1 MRPFRIVSPNLP
13 SRSCRLSSQ
22 ATRAYRASP
31 FRPPTQ
37 KRHHRQFP
45 TRPTR
50 QLKESAL
57 DPVSF
62 LIAIGVG
69 FTAAYIADSYYSSP
83 PPEKASVPETPAP
96 SSTSETDADTDMAPT
111 ALPGRPGSLTPD
123 QEEKLRELWIATLD
137 VFGVISGGRQ
147 SLETTAA
154 ASTHAPADTK
164 KKSKLSMFSR
174 KNKDADHSAENTD
187 DENDKH
193 GQAKEFRQAIQ
204 NQSPESLRTAFWGM
218 VKHDDPDA
226 LLLRFLRARK
236 WDVQAALVM
245 MISTLHWRSQ
255 EMHVDD
261 DIVYK
266 GEGGAVIDAKSASD
280 ATAKKDAED
289 FLTQLRMGKSFLHGV
304 DAEGRPVCVVRA
316 RLHRAGEQTEK
327 SLERF
332 TVYTIDTARMML
344 RPPIDTATI
353 IFDMTG
359 FSMSNMDYT
368 PVKFMIKCF
377 EANYPESLGSVLV
390 YKAPWVFQGI
400 WKIIRGWLDPV
411 VASKINFC
419 SNVEELSAFI
429 PKSQISKEL
438 GGDENYEYH
447 YVEPREGEND
457 KMKDTAT
464 RDRIEAER
472 KELVHKYQTETV
484 HWAKGENKGEN
495 RAALRQDLLQN
506 YWQLDPYVRARTL
519 YDRIGVI
526 GHAGK
531 MDFYPTPVSTSS
543 ADLD

>member
-1 MRPFRIVSPNLP
+1 
-13 SRSCRLSSQ
+13 
-22 ATRAYRASP
+22 
-31 FRPPTQ
+31 
-37 KRHHRQFP
+37 
-45 TRPTR
+45 
-50 QLKESAL
+50 
-57 DPVSF
+57 
-62 LIAIGVG
+62 
-69 FTAAYIADSYYSSP
+69 
-83 PPEKASVPETPAP
+83 
-96 SSTSETDADTDMAPT
+96 MAPT
-111 ALPGRPGSLTPD
+111 TQPGRPGNLTPD
-123 QEEKLRELWIATLD
+123 QEEKLRELWMQTFD
-137 VFGVISGGRQ
+137 VFGVVSGARP
-147 SLETTAA
+147 SVDTASA
-154 ASTHAPADTK
+154 ASTPAPADHK

-174 KNKDADHSAENTD
+174 KHKDADNSAENTD

-193 GQAKEFRQAIQ
+193 GPAKEFRQALQ

-236 WDVQAALVM
+236 WDVQAALIM

-266 GEGGAVIDAKSASD
+266 GEEGALIDAKSAPD
-280 ATAKKDAED
+280 ATSKKDAED
-289 FLTQLRMGKSFLHGV
+289 FLAQLRMGKSFLHGV
-304 DAEGRPVCVVRA
+304 DAEERPVCIVRA
-316 RLHRAGEQTEK
+316 RLHHGGEQTEK
-327 SLERF
+327 SLERY

-429 PKSQISKEL
+429 PKSQILKEL
-438 GGDENYEYH
+438 GGDEDWEYH
-447 YVEPREGEND
+447 YVEPRAGEND

-464 RDRIEAER
+464 RDKIEAER
-472 KELVHKYQTETV
+472 KELVQKYQAETV
-484 HWAKGENKGEN
+484 QWAKGENKGEQ
-495 RAALRQDLLQN
+495 RSALRQELLQN

-519 YDRIGVI
+519 YDRIGII
-526 GHAGK
+526 GHDGK
-531 MDFYPTPVSTSS
+531 MNFYPSASS

>member
-1 MRPFRIVSPNLP
+1 MRPFRILNLIRPSSTVSSPQSSL
-13 SRSCRLSSQ
+13 SRQ
-22 ATRAYRASP
+22 ATRAYRRSP
-31 FRPPTQ
+31 SRRNYFL
-37 KRHHRQFP
+37 
-45 TRPTR
+45 TRPT
-50 QLKESAL
+50 LHKKESAL
-57 DPVSF
+57 DPVTLLF
-62 LIAIGVG
+62 AISTG
-69 FTAAYIADSYYSSP
+69 FAAAYIVDTFYTT
-83 PPEKASVPETPAP
+83 PEAAKPSLPDTPASSYP
-96 SSTSETDADTDMAPT
+96 SEPDSEADMAPT
-111 ALPGRPGSLTPD
+111 TLPGRPGNLTPD
-123 QEEKLRELWIATLD
+123 QEEKLRELWMQTLD
-137 VFGVISGGRQ
+137 VFGVVSGARP
-147 SLETTAA
+147 SIDAASA
-154 ASTHAPADTK
+154 ASTPATADHK

-174 KNKDADHSAENTD
+174 KNKDTDHSAENTD

-193 GQAKEFRQAIQ
+193 GQAKEFRQALQ

-261 DIVYK
+261 DIVFK
-266 GEGGAVIDAKSASD
+266 GEGGALIDSKSSSD
-280 ATAKKDAED
+280 ATTKKDAED

-304 DAEGRPVCVVRA
+304 DAEGRPVCIVRA

-438 GGDENYEYH
+438 GGDEDWEYH
-447 YVEPREGEND
+447 YVEPRDGEND
-457 KMKDTAT
+457 KMKDTAS
-464 RDRIEAER
+464 RDKIEAER
-472 KELVHKYQTETV
+472 KELVQKYQTETV
-484 HWAKGENKGEN
+484 QWAKGENKGEQ
-495 RAALRQDLLQN
+495 RSALRQELLQN

-526 GHAGK
+526 GHDGK
-531 MDFYPTPVSTSS
+531 MDFYPAAASTSS

>member
-1 MRPFRIVSPNLP
+1 MRPLRIFNLARPSSALP
-13 SRSCRLSSQ
+13 SASCRLSIQ
-22 ATRAYRASP
+22 ATRACRSSP
-31 FRPPTQ
+31 VRPQ
-37 KRHHRQFP
+37 LRQRHHFP
-45 TRPTR
+45 TRPTGHP
-50 QLKESAL
+50 KESRL
-57 DPVSF
+57 DPVT
-62 LIAIGVG
+62 LLLAIS
-69 FTAAYIADSYYSSP
+69 TAFATAYIVDTYYQ
-83 PPEKASVPETPAP
+83 TPHSDKPTLPDTPVLSTP
-96 SSTSETDADTDMAPT
+96 SEPLSEPDMAPT
-111 ALPGRPGSLTPD
+111 TLPGRPGSLTPD
-123 QEEKLRELWIATLD
+123 QEEKLRELWLQTLD
-137 VFGVISGGRQ
+137 VFGVISGARP
-147 SLETTAA
+147 SVDAASVASTSAA
-154 ASTHAPADTK
+154 ADPK

-193 GQAKEFRQAIQ
+193 GQAKEFRQALQ

-266 GEGGAVIDAKSASD
+266 GEGGALIDAKSASD
-280 ATAKKDAED
+280 ATTKKDAED

-344 RPPIDTATI
+344 RPPIDTA
-353 IFDMTG
+353 
-359 FSMSNMDYT
+359 
-368 PVKFMIKCF
+368 CF

-438 GGDENYEYH
+438 GGDEDWEYH

-457 KMKDTAT
+457 KMKDAAT
-464 RDRIEAER
+464 KDKIEAER
-472 KELVHKYQTETV
+472 KELVQKYQTETV
-484 HWAKGENKGEN
+484 HWAKGENKGEQ
-495 RAALRQDLLQN
+495 RSALRQELLQN

-526 GHAGK
+526 GHGGK
-531 MDFYPTPVSTSS
+531 MNFYPTAVSTSS